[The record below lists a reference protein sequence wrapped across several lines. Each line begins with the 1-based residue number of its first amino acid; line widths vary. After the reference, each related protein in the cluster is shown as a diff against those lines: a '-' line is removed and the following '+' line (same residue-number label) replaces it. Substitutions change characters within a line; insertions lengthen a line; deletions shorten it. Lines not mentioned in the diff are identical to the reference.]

1 MKKIIIA
8 VFFLFVANIVTAQD
22 AAFKADVQ
30 KMLSLS
36 GANSQMEIAKK
47 QVLTMIPAAKQE
59 AFKKEFDDVLK
70 PLLEK
75 QVAFYTAE
83 FTHDE
88 VKQIIKFYESP
99 LGKKMAE
106 KAVKQSEKSIEDS
119 QQIGMDINNLVMKYM
134 Q

>member
-1 MKKIIIA
+1 MKKIFITA
-8 VFFLFVANIVTAQD
+8 VFFLVANIGMAQD

-30 KMLSLS
+30 KLLQLS
-36 GANSQMEIAKK
+36 GANSQMELAKK

-59 AFKKEFDDVLK
+59 AFKKEFDAVLQ
-70 PLLEK
+70 PMVDK
-75 QVAFYTAE
+75 QVSFYIAE

-106 KAVKQSEKSIEDS
+106 KGLKQSEASIQDS
-119 QQIGMDINNLVMKYM
+119 QGIGEEINNLVMKYM